1 MASQGVSR
9 KRPAPGTSPMIH
21 QQIHSIP
28 NFPIPDSQL
37 SNDQFLQWGQNAPAA
52 PNPPHPDVDPY
63 PPVSYPGN
71 IEGLQPSNQ
80 LTRRPG
86 NQLVTRGRLHDPNLP
101 SMIDQGGVRSNG
113 QGDTALVE
121 SEADLEQRALLAKKD
136 AQAKRKQI
144 PPFVQKLSR

>member
-1 MASQGVSR
+1 
-9 KRPAPGTSPMIH
+9 MIH
-21 QQIHSIP
+21 QQIQSIP

-37 SNDQFLQWGQNAPAA
+37 SNDQFLQWGQNAPPAT
-52 PNPPHPDVDPY
+52 NPSHPDVDSY

-80 LTRRPG
+80 LARRPA
-86 NQLVTRGRLHDPNLP
+86 NQLVARGRLHDPSLP
-101 SMIDQGGVRSNG
+101 SLVDQSGVRSDG
-113 QGDTALVE
+113 PGDAGFLE